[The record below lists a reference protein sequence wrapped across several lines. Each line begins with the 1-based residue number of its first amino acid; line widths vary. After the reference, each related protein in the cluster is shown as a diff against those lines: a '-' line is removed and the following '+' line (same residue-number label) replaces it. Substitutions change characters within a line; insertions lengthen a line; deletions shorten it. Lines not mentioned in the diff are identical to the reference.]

1 MSASDI
7 LVLAE
12 TPRGVLSGIVAE
24 LLGAA
29 RRLADATGGHVLAAV
44 LSADGSPFVSG
55 LQAADRI
62 LVVNHPSL
70 AEYSPELFLAA
81 LQAVIQA
88 ETPRAVLVGSTS
100 IGWDVAPLLAAR
112 LNAPLVLGCQQASIE
127 DGQVRATCSLCGG
140 KMLANVRIQEAPAI
154 LMILPGSFTPAT
166 STGKAQVEPV
176 SPPADLPAPDGARV
190 AFRQWILP
198 PPGDVDITA
207 QTVLVAVGRGI
218 QQKENLEPIQQLAD
232 LLGGAVCAS
241 RPIVDQGWLPTTRQ
255 VGKSGMT
262 VKPKL
267 YLALGISGAPEH
279 VEGMSGSDLIIAVNT
294 DPKAP
299 IFDVADYGVQMDLM
313 DLVEPLTQAIQ
324 AKKTT

>member
-12 TPRGVLSGIVAE
+12 TVRGNLSGMVSE

-29 RRLADATGGHVLAAV
+29 RRLAHATGGQVLAVV
-44 LSADGSPFVSG
+44 LSSDGAPFTAG

-62 LVVNHPSL
+62 LLVNHPGL
-70 AEYSPELFLAA
+70 AEYAPEPFLAA

-88 ETPRAVLVGSTS
+88 ETPRAVLIGSTS
-100 IGWDVAPLLAAR
+100 IGWDVAPLLAAK
-112 LNAPLVLGCQQASIE
+112 LNAPLALGCQQAAIE
-127 DGQVRATCSLCGG
+127 DGQLRATCGLCGG
-140 KMLANVRIQEAPAI
+140 KMLAEVRIPDAPAI
-154 LMILPGSFTPAT
+154 LMILPGSFAPAT
-166 STGKAQVEPV
+166 GPGKAEVQTI
-176 SPPADLPAPDGARV
+176 SPPDLPGADGAGV
-190 AFRQWILP
+190 VFRQWILP
-198 PPGDVDITA
+198 PPGDVDITS
-207 QTVLVAVGRGI
+207 QDILVAVGRGI

-279 VEGMSGSDLIIAVNT
+279 VEGMAGSDLIIAVNT

-313 DLVEPLTQAIQ
+313 DLVDPLAQAIQ
-324 AKKTT
+324 ARKK